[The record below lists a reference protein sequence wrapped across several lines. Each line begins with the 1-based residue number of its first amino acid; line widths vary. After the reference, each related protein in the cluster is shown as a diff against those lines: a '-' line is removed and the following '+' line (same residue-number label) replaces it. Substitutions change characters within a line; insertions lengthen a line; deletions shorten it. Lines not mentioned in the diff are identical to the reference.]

1 MKDLKAMRTVLVF
14 AATLPSAGLLA
25 GTAAP
30 GSFQAALSEYR
41 AGNFEAA
48 HAAFLSLA
56 ELGDCSAQF
65 NLAAMA
71 LHGQGGPLD
80 RGGGAGWLEAAS
92 GNGCGQ
98 LVGDSL
104 KGLTPKLSPEEAH
117 RAADIV
123 ARYGPQA

>member
-1 MKDLKAMRTVLVF
+1 MKRPAISTVLLF
-14 AATLPSAGLLA
+14 AAALAAARLPAE
-25 GTAAP
+25 TPAP

-41 AGNFEAA
+41 AGSFEAA

-71 LHGQGGPLD
+71 LHGQGGQLD
-80 RGGGAGWLEAAS
+80 RASGAGWLEAAS